1 MLFHS
6 LIPTCPVPTTAS
18 AAALS
23 AAVRF
28 DDIFDGPSANG
39 AASVGHLLELQPAR
53 IAETH
58 VSAGVNDRVYHV
70 LVADGAFISPGPRD
84 GRGDGRLRQADG
96 RVGRCA

>member
-6 LIPTCPVPTTAS
+6 LLPSCPVPTTAS

-23 AAVRF
+23 AAVCF

-39 AASVGHLLELQPAR
+39 AAGIGHLLELQPAG

-58 VSAGVNDRVYHV
+58 VSTGVNDCVYHV
-70 LVADGAFISPGPRD
+70 LIADGAFIYPGP
-84 GRGDGRLRQADG
+84 
-96 RVGRCA
+96 